1 MRVGPTAGMPA
12 RPLSPCPVSG
22 SPPRLR
28 LQLFSF
34 AVKHEAATPALLQ
47 GGNDGGRIH
56 PPRTRQAVRLAI
68 RDRVGRSN
76 APRENV
82 T

>member
-12 RPLSPCPVSG
+12 RPSSPCPVSG
-22 SPPRLR
+22 PPRLR

-34 AVKHEAATPALLQ
+34 ALKDEAATVALLQ
-47 GGNDGGRIH
+47 GSNDDGRIH